1 MVPRWPCLLNH
12 SANLCPI
19 SEREEYLRRNKLS
32 RTKKKH
38 ISNLICMQNYLR
50 YWWHSLL
57 RQNSRVGTNSE
68 ATYLHGIK
76 KNISTPAKWC
86 ICHSSI
92 RGWLTHHVHLRKSG
106 LMFCLIKIIVL
117 FYKQRELW
125 DRFHN
130 YLVHPGV
137 GSWPKRPRTPN
148 QCSCHLP
155 CADTQLK
162 IGSFSTRGI
171 VYFGSP
177 HSYTTASKQEK
188 VWR

>member
-1 MVPRWPCLLNH
+1 MTLPPQPLCQSMPDLRKRRVSEKKQVMENKKKTYIQF
-12 SANLCPI
+12 NLHA
-19 SEREEYLRRNKLS
+19 KLS
-32 RTKKKH
+32 QILMAQSSQAELTSWHK
-38 ISNLICMQNYLR
+38 QWGYLPT
-50 YWWHSLL
+50 W
-57 RQNSRVGTNSE
+57 N
-68 ATYLHGIK
+68 K

-137 GSWPKRPRTPN
+137 GSWPKRASDSKPMLLPSSLCWHTAENRFFFN
-148 QCSCHLP
+148 QRNCL
-155 CADTQLK
+155 LW
-162 IGSFSTRGI
+162 F
-171 VYFGSP
+171 
-177 HSYTTASKQEK
+177 TT
-188 VWR
+188 

>member
-1 MVPRWPCLLNH
+1 MTLPPQPLCQSMPDLRKRRVSEKKQVIENKKKTYIQF
-12 SANLCPI
+12 NLHA
-19 SEREEYLRRNKLS
+19 KLS
-32 RTKKKH
+32 QILMAQSSQAEITSWHK
-38 ISNLICMQNYLR
+38 QWGYLPT
-50 YWWHSLL
+50 W
-57 RQNSRVGTNSE
+57 N
-68 ATYLHGIK
+68 K